1 MGDALPTVARCLKP
15 LPLPLISSW
24 AASPMAR
31 TFTASWLLRKASIA
45 IAGSAPRA
53 TSSRQM
59 VMIGAAQTTTMSPTM
74 TVSLPT
80 ISAWIGLDNAGTA
93 RIVRA
98 GDVRGIS
105 ARDVVEKS
113 RPAALPTRCGAF
125 FFSDLVIVTT
135 LIAGVAMVIGQ
146 NPIGWFD
153 TRTKS
158 PLASVPTFRMV

>member
-1 MGDALPTVARCLKP
+1 MAGCSASPALGEQCFQQVRVNPPLATHALTNLKPPHSRGFAQFRMHCKVTPARC
-15 LPLPLISSW
+15 
-24 AASPMAR
+24 
-31 TFTASWLLRKASIA
+31 
-45 IAGSAPRA
+45 
-53 TSSRQM
+53 
-59 VMIGAAQTTTMSPTM
+59 
-74 TVSLPT
+74 
-80 ISAWIGLDNAGTA
+80 A